1 MVRRRPGFAC
11 QDYLPSQWNP
21 AFRHVHLWGKAAR
34 VCCGSGCDKRQKRQ
48 QGEVELSKMEEE
60 IKEKLLQLSNN
71 KQLN

>member
-1 MVRRRPGFAC
+1 MRIQAEG
-11 QDYLPSQWNP
+11 
-21 AFRHVHLWGKAAR
+21 
-34 VCCGSGCDKRQKRQ
+34 RQKRQ